1 MKHRG
6 YLVERDMLQNGG
18 IKFVRTSNAGPSLR
32 TDEVILGKKLIFI
45 LLIVFVFFNV
55 LHT

>member
-32 TDEVILGKKLIFI
+32 TDEAILGKK
-45 LLIVFVFFNV
+45 
-55 LHT
+55 